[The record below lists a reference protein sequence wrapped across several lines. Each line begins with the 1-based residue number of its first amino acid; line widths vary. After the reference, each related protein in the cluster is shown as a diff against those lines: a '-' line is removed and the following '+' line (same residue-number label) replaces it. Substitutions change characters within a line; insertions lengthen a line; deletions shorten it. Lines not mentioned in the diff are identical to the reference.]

1 LFFNISK
8 SNIFIFIF
16 RDYLEKFFNEQ
27 ELQLTN
33 SYEQNNSSSSSS
45 TLNTQSNNEQLLSK
59 RRLSSDLFL
68 KPIST
73 IKRTKPLINPNDND
87 QVDLNDN
94 QQQTTI
100 RSSSPMLTK
109 KLNEEIK

>member
-1 LFFNISK
+1 MFGF
-8 SNIFIFIF
+8 F
-16 RDYLEKFFNEQ
+16 RDYLEKFFAEQ

-33 SYEQNNSSSSSS
+33 TYEQSNS
-45 TLNTQSNNEQLLSK
+45 TLLPSLNPQLSSEQLITK

-73 IKRTKPLINPNDND
+73 IKRTKPLINSNDNND

-94 QQQTTI
+94 QQISKDSNTI
-100 RSSSPMLTK
+100 LTK